1 MEREGERNLPFAKY
15 LPADPDDERG
25 RKAQGFPMRGGQK
38 LWAVLLPHQGG
49 SHAVYDLRRVSKNFL
64 QTPRSAIQLI
74 S

>member
-38 LWAVLLPHQGG
+38 LWAVLLPHQGARTQFTICDV
-49 SHAVYDLRRVSKNFL
+49 SAKIFSKRRVPQS
-64 QTPRSAIQLI
+64 S
-74 S
+74 